1 VAALNLPFLLLSDE
15 RRIAAEALGVP
26 LIERRGNTNVA
37 ATVVIGADE
46 SGVIRG
52 VYPDPDPRLL
62 AAIILETF
70 REPLPA

>member
-1 VAALNLPFLLLSDE
+1 
-15 RRIAAEALGVP
+15 
-26 LIERRGNTNVA
+26 
-37 ATVVIGADE
+37 VIGADE